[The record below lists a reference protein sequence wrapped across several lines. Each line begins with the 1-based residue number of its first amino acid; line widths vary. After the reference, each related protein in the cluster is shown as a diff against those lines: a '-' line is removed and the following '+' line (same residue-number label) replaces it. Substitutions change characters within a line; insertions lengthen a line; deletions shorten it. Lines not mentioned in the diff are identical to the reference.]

1 MIQSYYN
8 IMIIL
13 ITEIDMPSATY
24 CCMIVLHCTLVTAAA
39 LTIATA
45 AVVSVT
51 PLPLFL
57 LFIL

>member
-1 MIQSYYN
+1 
-8 IMIIL
+8 MIIL

-51 PLPLFL
+51 PLPLSL

>member
-1 MIQSYYN
+1 
-8 IMIIL
+8 MIIL

-24 CCMIVLHCTLVTAAA
+24 CCMIVLHCTLVTTAAA

-45 AVVSVT
+45 AVVSVA